1 MRINSSITFSAVL
14 VFGVLASGCADSGFG
29 MQQQAAPT
37 ASSASS
43 SASASPTATAEGG
56 VPAGAVILSGT
67 CNAQAGSYAVG
78 KQASQAM
85 QSELITRTLAK
96 TLRVIRPGEAVTR
109 EFSSQRLNLEVD
121 SAGNITAVRCG

>member
-14 VFGVLASGCADSGFG
+14 VFGMLASGCADSGFG
-29 MQQQAAPT
+29 MQKQEASGAPG
-37 ASSASS
+37 ASS
-43 SASASPTATAEGG
+43 STGSSPTATAEGG
-56 VPAGAVILSGT
+56 VPAGAVVLSGT

-78 KQASQAM
+78 KPANTAM

-109 EFSSQRLNLEVD
+109 DFSSQRLNLEVD